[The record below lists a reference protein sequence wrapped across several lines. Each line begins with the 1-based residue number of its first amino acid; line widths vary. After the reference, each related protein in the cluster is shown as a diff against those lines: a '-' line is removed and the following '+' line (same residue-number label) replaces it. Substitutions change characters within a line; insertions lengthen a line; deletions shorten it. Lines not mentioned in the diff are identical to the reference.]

1 MGAWRTSDI
10 GHKLRLATH
19 LGTEEALR
27 PTVDVVDVVHE
38 RIGER
43 HARDVFTVLIEHT
56 LLVALVESEECC
68 LVCLHDEQSDI

>member
-19 LGTEEALR
+19 PGTEEALR
-27 PTVDVVDVVHE
+27 PTVDVADVVHK
-38 RIGER
+38 RIFEG
-43 HARDVFTVLIEHT
+43 HARDVVTVLIEHT